1 MDNLSV
7 NSSCLLMDP
16 YIPGKLCRSLLF
28 AELQMVTCTSCK
40 TSLLTTAKR
49 YHTVCGN
56 ALLLVMTIELTF
68 SMKMVIQS
76 MGGLVRRYER
86 GPHTESYGAEKEI
99 GVCDVSQVFL
109 LCTSHNP
116 MRHLDVVEA
125 KDSGKG

>member
-1 MDNLSV
+1 
-7 NSSCLLMDP
+7 
-16 YIPGKLCRSLLF
+16 
-28 AELQMVTCTSCK
+28 
-40 TSLLTTAKR
+40 
-49 YHTVCGN
+49 
-56 ALLLVMTIELTF
+56 
-68 SMKMVIQS
+68 

-125 KDSGKG
+125 KDCWQRLTEEWLCFSFCRPVILLSLDTDGSENLQNLP